1 MAWLREVKRIF
12 WSKSLTKVY
21 KYGILSSSKL
31 QGQSY
36 EHPGFPGNIL
46 LAEINQNA
54 HMYFSQKKAQKKHLQ
69 KSIIA
74 TIVFGLLSF
83 HVSLAYAGQ
92 DPYAVPAN
100 WPSDWVA
107 PFADEAKVE
116 APAPVVPERKVKF
129 TKTVA
134 ATAYSSDVH
143 QTDAYP
149 FRPAMAMDFREEVA
163 LKGEVNCIAHND
175 LRLGTDVSF
184 PELFGKKVFKVCDRM
199 NERYTGKNRVD
210 FYFYVI
216 GPDGKIDTKE
226 SLNAARNNAKAFG
239 LKRFVKMEIL
249 EKLTA

>member
-1 MAWLREVKRIF
+1 MYSEVNKIF
-12 WSKSLTKVY
+12 WSKSLTKVH
-21 KYGILSSSKL
+21 KYGILSGSKL
-31 QGQSY
+31 QGQNS
-36 EHPGFPGNIL
+36 ELSGFPGKIL

-54 HMYFSQKKAQKKHLQ
+54 PMYFSQKKAQKKHLQ

-83 HVSLAYAGQ
+83 HVSLAYAEQ
-92 DPYAVPAN
+92 DPYAIPEN

-163 LKGEVNCIAHND
+163 KKGEVNCIAHND
-175 LRLGTDVSF
+175 LRLNTEVKF
-184 PELFGKKVFKVCDRM
+184 PELFGDKVFTVCDRM
-199 NERYTGKNRVD
+199 NARYTGKNRVD
-210 FYFYVI
+210 FYFYVV
-216 GPDGKIDTKE
+216 GPDGKIDSKE
-226 SLNAARNNAKAFG
+226 SLNAARANAKIFG
-239 LKRFVKMEIL
+239 LKRSVKMEIL
-249 EKLTA
+249 EKVVS